1 LSKFN
6 IGARAM
12 AAAPKIN
19 VTPLIDVLL
28 VLLIIFMVIQ
38 PQKEAKLPVKAPQPE
53 TREVGP
59 AEMLMLTVSSDFRLE
74 LNSKRLEID
83 QLLPLLSNLMERR
96 PLEERTLL
104 IRAPKSFAYGPVVL
118 LIDLAKGAGVV
129 TVGLVQDW
137 S

>member
-1 LSKFN
+1 
-6 IGARAM
+6 
-12 AAAPKIN
+12 
-19 VTPLIDVLL
+19 
-28 VLLIIFMVIQ
+28 
-38 PQKEAKLPVKAPQPE
+38 
-53 TREVGP
+53 
-59 AEMLMLTVSSDFRLE
+59 MLMLTVSSDFRLE

-104 IRAPKSFAYGPVVL
+104 IRAPNSFAYGPVVL